1 MTPLF
6 EQPGLS
12 ISEGP
17 GLIVILMRTA
27 PDDAVFAESALRVR
41 EVATRQHRLNVLIM
55 IPKFDGRPR
64 ATRAAQAAFGKTLGE
79 LREHVVGTCITITVP
94 GLRGAM
100 IRMTVNAVLM
110 LGKLHNPIQIQASV
124 PATVTWLRSLPG
136 QVPALLEAPNLLR
149 DLERLLS

>member
-12 ISEGP
+12 ICEGS
-17 GLIVILMRTA
+17 GLIVILMRA
-27 PDDAVFAESALRVR
+27 SPDDAVFAECGLRVR
-41 EVATRQHRLNVLIM
+41 EVATRQRRLNVLIM
-55 IPKFDGRPR
+55 IPNFDRKPT
-64 ATRAAQAAFGKTLGE
+64 ATRASQAAFAKTLGE

-94 GLRGAM
+94 GLKGAM
-100 IRMTVNAVLM
+100 IRMAVNAVLM

-124 PATVTWLRSLPG
+124 PATVAWLRALPG
-136 QVPALLEAPNLLR
+136 QVPALLEAPNLLQ